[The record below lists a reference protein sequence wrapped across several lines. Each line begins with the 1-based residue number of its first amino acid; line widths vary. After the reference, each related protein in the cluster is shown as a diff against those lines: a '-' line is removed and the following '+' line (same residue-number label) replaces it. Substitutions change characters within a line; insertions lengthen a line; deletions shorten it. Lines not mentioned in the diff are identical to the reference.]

1 MTETPFT
8 DSTAANSG
16 NNAVNY
22 NDPYYISN
30 GDTSVQNL
38 GIQLF
43 NGDNFVGWNRG
54 VCLALGATNKLGF
67 IDGTITKPDPT
78 STDFQK
84 WIRNDYMI
92 TCWILRSMEKSL
104 AESFAS
110 LTSIE
115 QDDLSIAEYYGK
127 MKKVWDELQVFDEI
141 PSCSCG
147 AMLRCTCN
155 LLKKILEADQL
166 KKLIQFLAGLHKDYE
181 QVKVNILS
189 MDPLPTVLRAYHI
202 LQQVEKQ
209 NRNSTHSIEI
219 SALMAGKHNQSYKF
233 QPSGQGVQRKD
244 FKKTKYDKYDKFDRF
259 CDHCKVK
266 GHMKDQCFKLVG
278 YPEWYTNLKGKSVQK
293 FAANIDSTGILGSS
307 PLDFDPEE
315 QAGSSS
321 VGTSNVSQEM
331 IEAVFKG
338 VMKMMPSSN
347 QQDNNYAALNFAG
360 ITSVS
365 NAASFC
371 KIFDENSRIID
382 TGASD
387 HMASN
392 LALFNTLQ
400 NLKQPLKVGLPDGS
414 VKYITQIGT
423 IQLTPHI
430 VLSNVLYI
438 PDFKHNLLSVGRL
451 LDHNK
456 LYAHFSPTSC
466 SFQDLITNEVKA
478 VGRRQAGLYKFSED
492 SLKFNPA
499 SISNS
504 VASANPQTSVH
515 ISDVISLL

>member
-1 MTETPFT
+1 MTETPIT

-43 NGDNFVGWNRG
+43 NGDNFVGWSRG
-54 VCLALGATNKLGF
+54 VCLALGAKNKLGF

-104 AESFAS
+104 AESFAFARTAQELWEDVRERYGKCNAPLLYDLQRS

-166 KKLIQFLAGLHKDYE
+166 KKLIQFLAGLHKDYD

-293 FAANIDSTGILGSS
+293 FAANVDSTGILGSS

-331 IEAVFKG
+331 IEAIFKG
-338 VMKMMPSSN
+338 VMKMMQSSN
-347 QQDNNYAALNFAG
+347 QQDNNYAVLNFAG
-360 ITSVS
+360 PY
-365 NAASFC
+365 N
-371 KIFDENSRIID
+371 
-382 TGASD
+382 
-387 HMASN
+387 
-392 LALFNTLQ
+392 
-400 NLKQPLKVGLPDGS
+400 
-414 VKYITQIGT
+414 
-423 IQLTPHI
+423 
-430 VLSNVLYI
+430 
-438 PDFKHNLLSVGRL
+438 
-451 LDHNK
+451 
-456 LYAHFSPTSC
+456 
-466 SFQDLITNEVKA
+466 
-478 VGRRQAGLYKFSED
+478 
-492 SLKFNPA
+492 
-499 SISNS
+499 
-504 VASANPQTSVH
+504 
-515 ISDVISLL
+515 